1 MDVWKQNILK
11 KNPIEKEDHVRAF
24 SRKID
29 PS

>member
-1 MDVWKQNILK
+1 MYEKKIYFK

-24 SRKID
+24 SRKKD